1 MAAAFDI
8 GMGKLVDQNDLRMTR
23 DDRVE
28 IHFGERLA
36 FIFDVTA
43 RNGFEPAQ
51 QRLGLLAAMG
61 LDNADNDVVAV
72 FSARLRLQQHLIG
85 FADAG
90 RGADEDAQLAD
101 APLFAARRFKER
113 LG

>member
-1 MAAAFDI
+1 
-8 GMGKLVDQNDLRMTR
+8 MTR

-28 IHFGERLA
+28 VHLGERLA

-43 RNGFEPAQ
+43 RNGFEPAE
-51 QRLGLLAAMG
+51 QRLGLFAAMG

-72 FSARLRLQQHLIG
+72 FSARLCLQQHLVG
-85 FADAG
+85 FADAR
-90 RGADEDAQLAD
+90 RGADKDAQLAD
-101 APLFAARRFKER
+101 TPLFAARRFKER